1 MRKTL
6 FGLLVC
12 LFVCLLVLKAKLFK
26 IYMNMKQSRIFQSI
40 FPMSVVV
47 CLKILFSLPFS
58 FWFNLKRSWFSAN
71 PWF

>member
-1 MRKTL
+1 MRKIL
-6 FGLLVC
+6 FGL
-12 LFVCLLVLKAKLFK
+12 FVCFFVCFKAKLFE

-58 FWFNLKRSWFSAN
+58 FLFNLKRSWFSAN